1 MFKAVAFPGLSICQF
16 THDPI
21 FEAAPPLLA
30 ATYAWEEY
38 TERALPMC
46 VSGGARPT
54 RLLLE
59 LVHKVS
65 QEISLEKLFELL
77 EAPWATER
85 ERDLYLARDKA
96 AEKRHAAPDYVKH
109 SVH

>member
-1 MFKAVAFPGLSICQF
+1 MFKAIAFPEISICQF

-30 ATYAWEEY
+30 ATYAWAEY
-38 TERALPMC
+38 TERALPMR

-59 LVHKVS
+59 IVHIVS
-65 QEISLEKLFELL
+65 QEIFPEKLFELQ
-77 EAPWATER
+77 EAPWATE
-85 ERDLYLARDKA
+85 
-96 AEKRHAAPDYVKH
+96 
-109 SVH
+109 